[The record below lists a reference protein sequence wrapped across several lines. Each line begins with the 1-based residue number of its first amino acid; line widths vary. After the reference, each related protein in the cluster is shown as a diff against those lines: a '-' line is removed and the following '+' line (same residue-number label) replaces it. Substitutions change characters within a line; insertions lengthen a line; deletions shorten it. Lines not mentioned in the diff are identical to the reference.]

1 MGAGKTLLHAFRQSD
16 GTVLHYIT
24 DMQKYNNNTH
34 PYQALPVPQPTSAVR
49 SRPAPERTPASRFA
63 WEWSLLWWKTVC
75 GMKTFRHAMLQHA

>member
-34 PYQALPVPQPTSAVR
+34 PYQALPVPQ
-49 SRPAPERTPASRFA
+49 
-63 WEWSLLWWKTVC
+63 L
-75 GMKTFRHAMLQHA
+75 